1 MVSGNLKVWFREIPW
16 TEEPDGLYSMG
27 LQRVGH
33 YWVTDT
39 HFSLS
44 LGDFGSRTFLTQNN
58 SKSHLSSHSFLLGV
72 RVCLDQKTPEIFR
85 SFPGSSVG
93 QKSACSPEAAAAA
106 KLLQLCP
113 TLCNPIDSNPPGSTV
128 PGILQART
136 LKWAAISFSNAWKW
150 KVKVKSLSR
159 VRL

>member
-1 MVSGNLKVWFREIPW
+1 M
-16 TEEPDGLYSMG
+16 
-27 LQRVGH
+27 
-33 YWVTDT
+33 TDT

-58 SKSHLSSHSFLLGV
+58 SKSHLRSHSFLLGV

-93 QKSACSPEAAAAA
+93 QKSACGPEAAAAA
-106 KLLQLCP
+106 AAKSLQLGP

-136 LKWAAISFSNAWKW
+136 LKWVVISFSNA
-150 KVKVKSLSR
+150 
-159 VRL
+159 